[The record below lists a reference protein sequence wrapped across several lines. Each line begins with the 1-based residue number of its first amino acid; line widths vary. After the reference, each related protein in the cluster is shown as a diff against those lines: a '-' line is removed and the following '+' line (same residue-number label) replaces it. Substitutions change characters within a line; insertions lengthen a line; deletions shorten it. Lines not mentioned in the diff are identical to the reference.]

1 MFLIDLDGTLLNSD
15 HLHYEAWARVL
26 KLSPEYIKRVV
37 TTYGIEYLLEDFTDP
52 NYLRIQKTNEMLKFE
67 DIQLIKNADIFI
79 NFIVDSNIEH
89 VVVTNTNRKVVE
101 HFKHKVPIL
110 NKLKNWIVRE
120 DYDNPKPNPECYQLA
135 LGDHSDMVIGFEN
148 SNEGLKALS
157 KVTGNIFHIH
167 PKTDYLKVIEHLKI
181 QCPRRFGTHPTN
193 LNLTEKKKSKPSKVA
208 FVMAGSLAL
217 ATALWNLKNE
227 LQTYLESSP
236 VSL

>member
-148 SNEGLKALS
+148 SNDGA
-157 KVTGNIFHIH
+157 
-167 PKTDYLKVIEHLKI
+167 
-181 QCPRRFGTHPTN
+181 CPIP
-193 LNLTEKKKSKPSKVA
+193 
-208 FVMAGSLAL
+208 
-217 ATALWNLKNE
+217 
-227 LQTYLESSP
+227 
-236 VSL
+236 